1 MSITPAT
8 PALAADPFGDQEGE
22 CAVMDSVMP
31 NVVSARFVSALA
43 DAPGAASTLQ
53 REHTR
58 PPEGRCRVCTAG
70 PQAGHV
76 LHPCRLHT
84 LATAA
89 LVEIARRRA
98 EG

>member
-1 MSITPAT
+1 MTN
-8 PALAADPFGDQEGE
+8 
-22 CAVMDSVMP
+22 SVP
-31 NVVSARFVSALA
+31 PDVGHARFVSALA
-43 DAPGAASTLQ
+43 DVPGAASMLT

-58 PPEGRCRVCTAG
+58 TPEGRCRVCTAG
-70 PQAGHV
+70 PQAGHA

-84 LATAA
+84 LAMAA

>member
-1 MSITPAT
+1 M
-8 PALAADPFGDQEGE
+8 
-22 CAVMDSVMP
+22 MDSVTSD
-31 NVVSARFVSALA
+31 VVLARFVAALA

-58 PPEGRCRVCTAG
+58 TPEGRCRVCTAG

-84 LATAA
+84 VATAA